1 MALGDFTTATR
12 LTASSGAHRAPS
24 IEDDFDKSEPV
35 YVLCHHG
42 VRSRSAANW
51 LVSLGFG
58 RVYNIS
64 GGIDAWTRRVDDSV
78 PMY

>member
-1 MALGDFTTATR
+1 MRQNHLTSLLVDTR
-12 LTASSGAHRAPS
+12 PHRAPS
-24 IEDDFDKSEPV
+24 IEEDFDKSEPV

-51 LVSLGFG
+51 LVSLGFP